1 MRKLAVLRSYPV
13 CGAAHDT
20 GAALGVASNPVSALV
35 LNSESLFFVMKKHLL
50 LVADI
55 FGQTE
60 ALDALA
66 ADLAPNA
73 TSVRIVAPYGGSAP
87 HFSSSDDAYAAF
99 LEHCGHDAY
108 LAKVR
113 SALQCLE
120 EPVLLVGFSA
130 GASAAWRALD
140 QDDSGKICQF
150 VGFYPT
156 RIRYHLGISL
166 HVPTTLIFPSTEPLF
181 AVNELIADLAYF
193 SGVSCLHT
201 EYMHGFMN
209 PASPGFDPF
218 AHTTFSAYL
227 RALLHERE

>member
-108 LAKVR
+108 LARVR
-113 SALQCLE
+113 SALQDTE
-120 EPVLLVGFSA
+120 EPLLLVGFSA
-130 GASAAWRALD
+130 GASAAWRAVN
-140 QDDSGKICQF
+140 QDTSGKICRF

-156 RIRYHLGISL
+156 RIRHHLDITL
-166 HVPTTLIFPSTEPLF
+166 HVPTMLIFPSMEAF
-181 AVNELIADLAYF
+181 FSVDDLIAELTFF
-193 SGVSCLHT
+193 SLVSCLRT
-201 EYMHGFMN
+201 EYAHGFMN
-209 PASPGFDPF
+209 PASSGFDPA

-227 RALLHERE
+227 RALLCDRE